1 MSRRPRRL
9 PVGATL
15 LATAGILLATLCGVA
30 GASQPVSTLQ
40 SKSSALAAKIATIQ
54 LKLQVLGEEYDQAA
68 TREALLKRDIH
79 KDLGAIA
86 AARAAVGSDRHSLER
101 EVIDAYVNDGT
112 AASALSVLTG
122 KENAYPA
129 QQTYLEAA
137 AGKLSAAVSTLRVS
151 EHALVAR
158 TAQLRHNSA
167 QSHLTLKTLGA
178 ARARANALDSQL
190 TSTLA
195 GINGSLAAAVAR
207 QEQEQATQA
216 AAQAAAKKTIEEAQQ
231 QSDASAST
239 HPSAATPTPSG
250 DGPGL
255 VAVRAAE
262 SQIGVPYV
270 WGGASPGYGF
280 DCSGLTMWAWGQAG
294 VSLPHSAEDQYLSV
308 EHIPFSDLQ
317 PGDLIFFA
325 YGGYVYHV
333 VMYVGDGKVIQ
344 AAQTGTLIG
353 ITALWPGA
361 YAAGRP

>member
-1 MSRRPRRL
+1 M
-9 PVGATL
+9 
-15 LATAGILLATLCGVA
+15 
-30 GASQPVSTLQ
+30 
-40 SKSSALAAKIATIQ
+40 
-54 LKLQVLGEEYDQAA
+54 
-68 TREALLKRDIH
+68 
-79 KDLGAIA
+79 
-86 AARAAVGSDRHSLER
+86 
-101 EVIDAYVNDGT
+101 
-112 AASALSVLTG
+112 
-122 KENAYPA
+122 
-129 QQTYLEAA
+129 
-137 AGKLSAAVSTLRVS
+137 
-151 EHALVAR
+151 
-158 TAQLRHNSA
+158 
-167 QSHLTLKTLGA
+167 
-178 ARARANALDSQL
+178 LDSQL

-239 HPSAATPTPSG
+239 HPSDATPTPSG